1 MRCMH
6 ENDRMSKSFIV
17 LQWRERLRGN
27 HKAVARREKKRPSRV
42 LKLQIRLAKEM
53 KDEND
58 DKARKHFAR
67 LKPLQF
73 NTGGQ

>member
-1 MRCMH
+1 MH

-17 LQWRERLRGN
+17 LQWRE
-27 HKAVARREKKRPSRV
+27 RREKKRPSRV

-53 KDEND
+53 KDEGD
-58 DKARKHFAR
+58 DEARKHFAR